1 MKKAASMDLACS
13 FKPGDSLKGKWNQ
26 NTYSIIKQLG
36 KGANGVVYLAVSARG
51 QVALKV
57 SDDTMSITSE
67 VNVLKAFSK
76 ARSKAMGPSLFD
88 ADDTVCGPAKQTIS
102 FYAMEY
108 VQGPLLQDYVQK
120 KGEEWITVLM
130 IQLLTDLSF
139 LHQEGWI
146 FGDLKPENLI
156 VAGPPAKIRCIDVG
170 GTTKQGRAIKEYTEF
185 FDRGY
190 WGFGSRKAE
199 PTYDLFAV
207 AMIMINCEV
216 TQKFKKSEHPKE
228 QLFSVIE
235 KNTYLNRYKHVLQ
248 SALSG
253 SYSSADEMRNGL
265 LSAGQKETNRVVR
278 QQGYTQGSGNSRTTR
293 VRSQRNSNP
302 NRMAKKQKTKKP
314 GGGIA
319 ETMLIVISIAA
330 LYFAYIILFLA

>member
-26 NTYSIIKQLG
+26 NTYRIMKQLG

-76 ARSKAMGPSLFD
+76 ARRSMGPSLFD
-88 ADDTVCGPAKQTIS
+88 ADDTAAGPAKQTIS

-108 VQGPLLQDYVQK
+108 VQGPLLQNYVQK

-130 IQLLTDLSF
+130 IQLLADLSF
-139 LHQEGWI
+139 LHREGWI

-170 GTTKQGRAIKEYTEF
+170 GTTKEGRAIKEYTEF

-207 AMIMINCEV
+207 AMIMINCAV
-216 TQKFKKSEHPKE
+216 SQKFKKSDHPKE
-228 QLFSVIE
+228 QLLSIIE
-235 KNTYLNRYKHVLQ
+235 KSAYLRKYKNVLL
-248 SALSG
+248 SALNG
-253 SYSSADEMRNGL
+253 HFSSADEMRNGL
-265 LSAGQKETNRVVR
+265 LLAGQKETSRKVR
-278 QQGYTQGSGNSRTTR
+278 QHDQAQGSRISRTSR
-293 VRSQRNSNP
+293 ARSQRNSKP
-302 NRMAKKQKTKKP
+302 NRMMKKQKAKKP

-319 ETMLIVISIAA
+319 ETMLIVISIVA